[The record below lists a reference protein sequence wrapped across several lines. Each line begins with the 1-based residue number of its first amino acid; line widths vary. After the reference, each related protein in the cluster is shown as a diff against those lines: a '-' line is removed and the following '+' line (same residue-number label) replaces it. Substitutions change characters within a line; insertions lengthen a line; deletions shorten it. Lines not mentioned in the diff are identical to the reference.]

1 MAQYWLQVPIENAK
15 EVALRKLKKLAPA
28 TYSSKTLRY
37 SEESEVILHRALEL
51 SSAFSESNNIYF
63 GTFYIGDHQH
73 ETDLKVDIF
82 DGTTGILTTFDGG
95 AASATSG
102 AYPYILWNRLVT
114 IPKDPNCYFVG
125 YKFDI
130 I

>member
-15 EVALRKLKKLAPA
+15 EVALRKLKKIAPA

-37 SEESEVILHRALEL
+37 SEESEVILHSALEL

-63 GTFYIGDHQH
+63 GTFYIADHQH
-73 ETDLKVDIF
+73 ETDLKTDIF
-82 DGTTGILTTFDGG
+82 DGTNGLLTTIDASG
-95 AASATSG
+95 ASMTSG
-102 AYPYILWNRLVT
+102 TYPYILWNRLVT
-114 IPKDPNCYFVG
+114 KPKDVNCYFVG